1 MFLWLNYRINKSLKI
16 FIVVVL
22 KFLWQIVKTR
32 LCFYVKTGLKM
43 QTYLHI
49 KGMGM
54 RARAQ
59 AQRQPVRGRC
69 SIQRLPY
76 AGGRRRPI
84 PPLLSYFLPAPSLSQ
99 GEEMSARQGF
109 YRQELNKTV
118 WEVPERYQNLTPVG
132 SGAYGSVWWVYV
144 CERARVCARA
154 GRGCSGVWMLFA
166 ACGTDIFIRFHKK
179 QQQMCP
185 FERGSPV
192 SAGIFLPTPLP
203 PPARTV

>member
-1 MFLWLNYRINKSLKI
+1 
-16 FIVVVL
+16 
-22 KFLWQIVKTR
+22 
-32 LCFYVKTGLKM
+32 
-43 QTYLHI
+43 
-49 KGMGM
+49 MGM

-132 SGAYGSVWWVYV
+132 SGAYGSVW
-144 CERARVCARA
+144 
-154 GRGCSGVWMLFA
+154 
-166 ACGTDIFIRFHKK
+166 
-179 QQQMCP
+179 
-185 FERGSPV
+185 
-192 SAGIFLPTPLP
+192 
-203 PPARTV
+203 